1 MKQQII
7 DYLQASYPALYLV
20 SHEERRMERVLADA
34 AATAKRKLLTW
45 SETIGLRDLGN
56 STVQKSW
63 NEILEHVAQL
73 PPKSLLVLKD
83 FHLFLNA
90 RSESYPLLVRRLK
103 DAVRTAKQRE
113 ICLAILA
120 SRRVLPEE
128 VDKLFLT
135 IEVPL
140 PDREE
145 LALMLASICKSNGIT
160 LRDKNLIAAVVDAA
174 QGLSEEEAENAFA
187 LSLVRHGKIDP
198 VTVAK
203 EKSRMISLGG
213 ILDVVEDEIPIE
225 QIGGLDLLK
234 EDLLSKRN
242 LFSRDAWEF
251 GITPPRGMLV
261 VGQPG
266 TGKSLTA
273 KALKSIFN
281 IPLLRLEAG
290 RLFGRYIGESEENW
304 RKAFATARASAPC
317 ILWIDEAE
325 GLFGSNGNADSGTS
339 QRIIKAI
346 LQDMQE
352 SSAGIYYCFTANDID
367 KIPDPVID
375 RLETW
380 SVDLPDADEREAI
393 WRIQISKTRG
403 AKGWDPSA
411 LPQESMQKIVGA
423 SMGFSGRQI
432 ERAWEKALEVAF
444 NLGSAPSDKG
454 ILEACRGIIPTSVT
468 MAEAISLR
476 KQRLA
481 NRCRPASS
489 SQIQ

>member
-1 MKQQII
+1 MKQQIA
-7 DYLQASYPALYLV
+7 DYLQACYPAIYVV
-20 SHEERRMERVLADA
+20 SHEERRVERILA
-34 AATAKRKLLTW
+34 AAAHHAKRRLFVW
-45 SETIGLRDLGN
+45 SATSGLREPGSGSSEKQSD
-56 STVQKSW
+56 
-63 NEILEHVAQL
+63 EILGHVAML
-73 PPKSLLVLKD
+73 PPKSLLILKD
-83 FHLFLNA
+83 FHLFLDS
-90 RSESYPLLVRRLK
+90 RLESYPILVRKLK
-103 DAVRTAKQRE
+103 DSIRMAKQRE
-113 ICLAILA
+113 ICIAILA

-128 VDKLFLT
+128 TEKLFVT

-145 LALMLASICKSNGIT
+145 LSSMLSDICHSNGIK
-160 LRDKNLIAAVVDAA
+160 LRDKNAVAAVVDAA

-187 LSLVRHGKIDP
+187 LSLVRDTKIDP
-198 VTVAK
+198 KTVAK
-203 EKSRMISLGG
+203 EKSRMIALGG
-213 ILDVVEDEIPIE
+213 ILEVVEDEIPVD

-304 RKAFATARASAPC
+304 RKVFATARASAPC

-325 GLFGSNGNADSGTS
+325 GLFGGSGNADSGVT

-352 SSAGIYYCFTANDID
+352 SSNGIFYCFTANDID

-380 SVDLPDADEREAI
+380 SVDLPDAAERAAI
-393 WRIQISKTRG
+393 WRIQIAKQRG
-403 AKGWDPSA
+403 AKGWDPTA
-411 LPQESMQKIVGA
+411 LPEASMQQIVEA
-423 SMGFSGRQI
+423 SEGFSGRQI

-444 NLGSAPSDKG
+444 NLQSAPSDKG
-454 ILEACRGIIPTSVT
+454 ILAACSEIVPTSVT
-468 MAEAISLR
+468 MAEAILLR
-476 KQRLA
+476 QERLA

-489 SQIQ
+489 KSTP